1 MYSSSLRHLCQ
12 CWWIES
18 LYWRLQHILE
28 LEQWTGLS
36 LCELTEARTRGW
48 VCEGWWALG
57 GGWKYSSV
65 RAPDRMTSWDH
76 LGFLKRHGLSCTP
89 ALYEGTAGSAIVTG
103 LHVSPTRAT
112 AVVAVSVGGGGGGWH
127 TWTVCPRGM
136 HHIQHSLSPLLP
148 PQYSTPP
155 PPLEWV
161 SSACWQQ
168 WQAQHRETMG
178 GG

>member
-1 MYSSSLRHLCQ
+1 MNWKPLLASPTHTGTRTMDWPLTVWAYRGRNMRVGGRGVVGVLEEAGNILVSEHL
-12 CWWIES
+12 
-18 LYWRLQHILE
+18 
-28 LEQWTGLS
+28 TGWLA
-36 LCELTEARTRGW
+36 ETIW
-48 VCEGWWALG
+48 
-57 GGWKYSSV
+57 
-65 RAPDRMTSWDH
+65 
-76 LGFLKRHGLSCTP
+76 GFLKRHGLSCTP
-89 ALYEGTAGSAIVTG
+89 APYEGTAGSAIVTG

-112 AVVAVSVGGGGGGWH
+112 AAVAMAVGGGGGGWH

-148 PQYSTPP
+148 PQYSTS

-161 SSACWQQ
+161 SSGCWQQ